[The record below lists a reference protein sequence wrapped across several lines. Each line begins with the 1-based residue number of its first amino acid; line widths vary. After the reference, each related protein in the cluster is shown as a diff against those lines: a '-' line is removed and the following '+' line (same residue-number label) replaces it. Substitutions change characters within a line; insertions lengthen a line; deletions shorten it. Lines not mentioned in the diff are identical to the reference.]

1 MEKIASFTV
10 DHTVLLPGV
19 YISRVDDDIVTY
31 DIRIK
36 RPNTGDLMSNEEMH
50 SVEHL
55 LATALRNSELKD
67 RVIYFG
73 PMGCQTGFYC
83 LMRVSTDFN
92 FMSFLKDILFSIDSY
107 DSMPGQSAEECGNY
121 RNLDLVLGKTAVRN
135 YLNLF
140 DSFDNICVYP
150 KKLN

>member
-1 MEKIASFTV
+1 MDKITSFTI
-10 DHTVLLPGV
+10 DHTILNPGV
-19 YISRVDDDIVTY
+19 YISRVDGDIVTY

-55 LATALRNSELKD
+55 LATALRNSYLKD

-83 LMRVSTDFN
+83 LMRVDSTFN
-92 FMSFLKDILFSIDSY
+92 FMSYLKDILVSIDSF
-107 DSMPGQSAEECGNY
+107 DFMPGQSAEECGNY
-121 RNLDLVLGKTAVRN
+121 RNLDLELGKSSVRN
-135 YLNLF
+135 YLKLF
-140 DSFDNICVYP
+140 DSFDDICIYP
-150 KKLN
+150 KKLD

>member
-10 DHTVLLPGV
+10 DHTVLIPGV
-19 YISRVDDDIVTY
+19 YISRVDEDIVTY
-31 DIRIK
+31 DIRVK

-67 RVIYFG
+67 KVIYFG

-83 LMRVSTDFN
+83 LMRVSKDFN
-92 FMSFLKDILFSIDSY
+92 FMSFLKDILLTIEFY

-121 RNLDLVLGKTAVRN
+121 RNLDLELGKSAVRN
-135 YLNLF
+135 YLKLF
-140 DSFDNICVYP
+140 DSFDNVCVYP

>member
-19 YISRVDDDIVTY
+19 YISRVDEDIVTY

-36 RPNTGDLMSNEEMH
+36 QPNTDDLMSNEEMH

-55 LATALRNSELKD
+55 LATALRNSHFKD
-67 RVIYFG
+67 DVIYFG
-73 PMGCQTGFYC
+73 PMGCQTGYYC
-83 LMRVSTDFN
+83 LMRVNSEFN
-92 FMSFLKDILFSIDSY
+92 FMKFLKDVMIYALSFEF
-107 DSMPGQSAEECGNY
+107 MPGQSAVECGNY
-121 RNLDLVLGKTAVRN
+121 KNLDLELGKSCIKN

-140 DSFDNICVYP
+140 DSFEDICEYP
-150 KKLN
+150 KKLD